1 MGRVI
6 NACAALVLCAFGLAA
21 PASAQELMTG
31 ADGQRT
37 ITVSGRGHVNAV
49 PDMAEISVGVS
60 GQAIKARDAFGTVN
74 NTMQAVLGRLADLG
88 IKPRDIQTR
97 DLRVQPEYARE
108 ASAKREIIGY
118 TARNTAVVRVINTGL
133 LGAVIDAAIGAE
145 ANEFFGIQFSLQ
157 NPKPLEDQA
166 RIEAVMQ
173 ARSKARVYA
182 EAAGVTLGPV
192 LSIREVGTSVQRPN
206 QFELAR
212 SAEAIATDE
221 VGVSA
226 GVTLVYAIE

>member
-1 MGRVI
+1 M
-6 NACAALVLCAFGLAA
+6 
-21 PASAQELMTG
+21 
-31 ADGQRT
+31 
-37 ITVSGRGHVNAV
+37 
-49 PDMAEISVGVS
+49 
-60 GQAIKARDAFGTVN
+60 
-74 NTMQAVLGRLADLG
+74 
-88 IKPRDIQTR
+88 
-97 DLRVQPEYARE
+97 
-108 ASAKREIIGY
+108 
-118 TARNTAVVRVINTGL
+118 VRVRNTGL